1 MSRRRGSPRRTVR
14 DMTDENARHRPE
26 EDAARL
32 GLVVV
37 GEAAALQS
45 GDEAALDASV
55 ENIRETIEDLIDE
68 PLTPRQEEVV
78 ERLASAGG
86 TLTAGLSG
94 ALAAQTGRPVDDV
107 LEGAARSI
115 VWQERLAADRDRDR
129 AAVDEAA
136 GTEHREVEPEQ
147 RRMSDDQRQRSG
159 EDTRRDAGH
168 GDDGRVGAE
177 EPEDRRHR
185 RDER

>member
-1 MSRRRGSPRRTVR
+1 
-14 DMTDENARHRPE
+14 MTDENARHRPE

-45 GDEAALDASV
+45 GDEGALDASM
-55 ENIRETIEDLIDE
+55 ENIRETIDDMVDE
-68 PLTPRQEEVV
+68 PLTERQEEVV

-94 ALAAQTGRPVDDV
+94 ALAGQTGRPVDDV

-115 VWQERLAADRDRDR
+115 VWQERLSADRDRER
-129 AAVDEAA
+129 AAADEAA
-136 GTEHREVEPEQ
+136 GTDPRDAVPEQ
-147 RRMSDDQRQRSG
+147 RRISDDQRQRSG
-159 EDTRRDAGH
+159 EDTRRDARDA
-168 GDDGRVGAE
+168 DDDRVGAE
-177 EPEDRRHR
+177 ESDERRPR